1 MGINLIP
8 WLSQDDGKLHDSAGG
23 YKQRPDI
30 SHVMMY

>member
-8 WLSQDDGKLHDSAGG
+8 WFSQDDGKLHDSARI
-23 YKQRPDI
+23 YKQRPYI